1 MKRFALGLLC
11 LLHLA
16 PLSAEPLGRLFFT
29 PAQRATLD
37 LARQQARSVRV
48 VDEDDASPPA
58 AGLTLN
64 GVIVRSD
71 GQATVWVNNRA
82 LDGKRLPQGAA
93 LDGVRAAEGGIGVKL
108 PGGRPVPL
116 KVGQSLD
123 LGSGRIEEGYRRPQA
138 RLKEPADPAGS
149 KAGAEP
155 SPVPAP

>member
-11 LLHLA
+11 LFHLA

-37 LARQQARSVRV
+37 LARQQERSVRV
-48 VDEDDASPPA
+48 MDEDDASPPA
-58 AGLTLN
+58 AGFTLN
-64 GVIVRSD
+64 GVVVRSD

-82 LDGKRLPQGAA
+82 QNGKRLPQGAA
-93 LDGVRAAEGGIGVKL
+93 LDGVRAGEGIGVKL

-138 RLKEPADPAGS
+138 RQPKEPAGPAES